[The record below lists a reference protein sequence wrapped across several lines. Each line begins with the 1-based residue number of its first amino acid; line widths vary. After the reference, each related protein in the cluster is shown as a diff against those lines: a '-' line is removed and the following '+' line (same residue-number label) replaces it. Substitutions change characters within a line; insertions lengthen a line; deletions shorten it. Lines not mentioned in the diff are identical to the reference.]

1 MQSQNNNNGMAVE
14 LYVVEHLDFCQ
25 QKKKNKK
32 LNIVTLEG
40 ISLDILN
47 FTLKAEGKKKKEE
60 SLLKN
65 MNASDFPFNA
75 A

>member
-1 MQSQNNNNGMAVE
+1 MQSQNNNDGMAVE
-14 LYVVEHLDFCQ
+14 LHAVEHLDFCQ
-25 QKKKNKK
+25 QKKKK

-47 FTLKAEGKKKKEE
+47 FTLKAEGKKKKE